1 MGVSAD
7 RAFEQRSMKAQMKVA
22 DRSGAEIALIV
33 GSDELASESIVMRL
47 MATGEQSKIERSMV
61 IQAVQMALS
70 RMDSK

>member
-1 MGVSAD
+1 
-7 RAFEQRSMKAQMKVA
+7 MKAQMKVA